1 MAWHDES
8 PWRAKR
14 RAAVQTAT
22 DRLAD
27 LEKKLSTGDISPAMA
42 VTEAFNIGIEEGR
55 ANPAIPRIGTPHT
68 PEVQT

>member
-14 RAAVQTAT
+14 RAEVQTT
-22 DRLAD
+22 TQRLDD
-27 LEKKLSTGDISPAMA
+27 LAEKVKKGDLSPAMA
-42 VTEAFNIGIEEGR
+42 VTEAFNIGIKEGR
-55 ANPAIPRIGTPHT
+55 ANPVIQISGPHT

>member
-14 RAAVQTAT
+14 RAAVQTT
-22 DRLAD
+22 TERLDD
-27 LEKKLSTGDISPAMA
+27 LAKKLSHGDMSPAMA
-42 VTEAFNIGIEEGR
+42 VTEAFNIGIQEGR
-55 ANPAIPRIGTPHT
+55 ANPVIQKISGPHT

>member
-1 MAWHDES
+1 
-8 PWRAKR
+8 
-14 RAAVQTAT
+14 VQTAT

>member
-14 RAAVQTAT
+14 RAAVQTT
-22 DRLAD
+22 TERLDD
-27 LEKKLSTGDISPAMA
+27 LAEKVKKGDLSPAMA
-42 VTEAFNIGIEEGR
+42 VTEAFNIGIAEGR
-55 ANPAIPRIGTPHT
+55 ANPVIKISGPHT

>member
-14 RAAVQTAT
+14 KAAVQTAT

-27 LEKKLSTGDISPAMA
+27 LERKLESGDISPAMA
-42 VTEAFNIGIEEGR
+42 VTQAFTIGIEQGR
-55 ANPAIPRIGTPHT
+55 ANPAIKISGPHT